1 VFHLTKQLN
10 LTSDQQSKIKPIL
23 ENQAEQMQKL
33 HQDSSLSQ
41 QDRMSKM
48 REIHQNT
55 TSQIRETL
63 TPDQQQKLDAMK
75 ANREEHHH
83 GQKTGQAQPQ

>member
-1 VFHLTKQLN
+1 
-10 LTSDQQSKIKPIL
+10 
-23 ENQAEQMQKL
+23 MQKL

-83 GQKTGQAQPQ
+83 SKKSGQAQPQ